1 MPWWLP
7 VKFPPLNALKENTN
21 SERAEDET
29 PS

>member
-1 MPWWLP
+1 

-29 PS
+29 RS